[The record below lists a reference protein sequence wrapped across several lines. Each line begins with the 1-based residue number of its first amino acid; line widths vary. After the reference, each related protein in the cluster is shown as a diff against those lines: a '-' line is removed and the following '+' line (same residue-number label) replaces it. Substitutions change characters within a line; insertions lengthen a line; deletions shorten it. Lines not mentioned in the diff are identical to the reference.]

1 MNRETFKVTSADGT
15 EIAAYV
21 TGSGPA
27 LVLLHGTSGSWF
39 SWELVRPH
47 LEGDFK
53 VYAVHR
59 RGRGESGDGSTYAL
73 AHDAEDVAAVVEA
86 IGRAFV
92 FGHSYGA
99 NCALEGALLT
109 NDVEGLVLYE
119 PGVEYSYPEG
129 LI

>member
-1 MNRETFKVTSADGT
+1 
-15 EIAAYV
+15 
-21 TGSGPA
+21 
-27 LVLLHGTSGSWF
+27 
-39 SWELVRPH
+39 
-47 LEGDFK
+47 
-53 VYAVHR
+53 
-59 RGRGESGDGSTYAL
+59 
-73 AHDAEDVAAVVEA
+73 VAAVVEA

-129 LI
+129 LIERLEELIEQGRNEECVVTAFEGFGLTADDIQL